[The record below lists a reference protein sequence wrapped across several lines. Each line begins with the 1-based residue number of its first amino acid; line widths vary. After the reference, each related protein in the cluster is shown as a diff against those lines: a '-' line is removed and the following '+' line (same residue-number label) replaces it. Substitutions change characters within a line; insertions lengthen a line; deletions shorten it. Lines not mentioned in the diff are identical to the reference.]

1 MQVLTRIGP
10 DMSDAG
16 PPLNAPAPAP
26 DLSVQAEHSS
36 AFLRLGQLWQRSG
49 HYSLLLAAVDDSSYR
64 DRLIARLQA
73 LGPAQ
78 RIDLSPTDTPQDW
91 LARLQQAHAEGAV
104 RVQVCLPISPR
115 RPDAWWQQA
124 NVLRERLAD
133 ALPAAQLVWM
143 ADADVDAAA
152 HQAPDLWNWREA
164 VFSFAAS
171 VPAAGLPSVPGD
183 AFRSGRGQDAAAV
196 AERLGHIDRAL
207 ASLSADD
214 SSAAHLWLERAQA
227 HQRLGHRPAAEAAA
241 QRAASAFQQAGNAA
255 SEAEARALRAQL
267 QWQRGDPLGALQ
279 ILRADVLP
287 IFERLGDVRSKAMT
301 MGMIA
306 DILQFRG
313 QLDEALRIRQ
323 HEQLPVF
330 ERLGDV
336 RSKAVTMGQIAD
348 ILQAR
353 GQLDEALGLCQDE
366 VLPVFERLGDLRSK
380 AVTLSK
386 IADILQDRGQLD
398 EALRIR
404 QDEELPIFERLGDV
418 REKAVTMGRIADILQ
433 ARGQLDEALRIRQD
447 EELPVFER
455 LGDVREKAV
464 TLFKVADLQAAKGQR
479 SEALRSLTDDVLPVF
494 EQLGLVR
501 EADITR
507 QRIAHLRREFG

>member
-16 PPLNAPAPAP
+16 PLLNAPAPAQ

-36 AFLRLGQLWQRSG
+36 AFLRLGQLWQRGG
-49 HYSLLLAAVDDSSYR
+49 HYSLLLAAVDDSHYR

-183 AFRSGRGQDAAAV
+183 AFRSDHSQDAVAV

-207 ASLSADD
+207 ASLPADD
-214 SSAAHLWLERAQA
+214 SSAAHLWLEAAQA
-227 HQRLGHRPAAEAAA
+227 HNRLGHWPAAEAAA

-255 SEAEARALRAQL
+255 SEAQARAHGAEL
-267 QWQRGDPLGALQ
+267 QWRCGDPVGALQ
-279 ILRADVLP
+279 VLHADVLP
-287 IFERLGDVRSKAMT
+287 IFERLGD
-301 MGMIA
+301 
-306 DILQFRG
+306 
-313 QLDEALRIRQ
+313 
-323 HEQLPVF
+323 
-330 ERLGDV
+330 
-336 RSKAVTMGQIAD
+336 
-348 ILQAR
+348 
-353 GQLDEALGLCQDE
+353 
-366 VLPVFERLGDLRSK
+366 LRSK
-380 AVTLSK
+380 AL
-386 IADILQDRGQLD
+386 
-398 EALRIR
+398 
-404 QDEELPIFERLGDV
+404 
-418 REKAVTMGRIADILQ
+418 TMGMIADILQ

-447 EELPVFER
+447 EELPVYER
-455 LGDVREKAV
+455 LGDLREKAV
-464 TLFKVADLQAAKGQR
+464 ALLKVADLQAVKGQR
-479 SEALRSLTDDVLPVF
+479 SQALRLLTEHVLPVF

-507 QRIAHLRREFG
+507 QRIDHLRREVG

>member
-1 MQVLTRIGP
+1 
-10 DMSDAG
+10 MSDAG
-16 PPLNAPAPAP
+16 QPLNAPAPAP

-36 AFLRLGQLWQRSG
+36 AFLRLGQLWQRGG

-287 IFERLGDVRSKAMT
+287 IFERLGDVRSKA
-301 MGMIA
+301 
-306 DILQFRG
+306 
-313 QLDEALRIRQ
+313 
-323 HEQLPVF
+323 
-330 ERLGDV
+330 
-336 RSKAVTMGQIAD
+336 VTMGQ
-348 ILQAR
+348 
-353 GQLDEALGLCQDE
+353 
-366 VLPVFERLGDLRSK
+366 
-380 AVTLSK
+380 
-386 IADILQDRGQLD
+386 
-398 EALRIR
+398 
-404 QDEELPIFERLGDV
+404 
-418 REKAVTMGRIADILQ
+418 IADILQ